1 MPGVLIFGGTTEGRQ
16 AALREKNAVVCVT
29 GEYARQLLPP
39 DTDCRVGRLDREG
52 MLALMRELRPE
63 RVVDATHPFA
73 ADVTA
78 NVAACCAE
86 LGIPLER
93 VRRPEIDGPWRAWT
107 CRAKDAEEAA
117 RLAAASRGNILLT
130 TGSRTL
136 DVYARAVDP
145 QRLWARVLPTVDSL
159 ERCARAGIPS
169 SHVIAMQGPF
179 GAALNAALYDQ
190 LDSRVMVTKDSGR
203 EGGLEE
209 KVLPALA
216 RELDVIVI
224 DRPEEEPCAGRV

>member
-16 AALREKNAVVCVT
+16 AALREKDAVVCVT

-39 DTDCRVGRLDREG
+39 EVNCRVGRLDREG
-52 MLALMRELRPE
+52 MLDLMRRMRPD

-73 ADVTA
+73 AEVTA

-93 VRRPEIDGPWRAWT
+93 VRRPELDGPWRAWT
-107 CRAKDAEEAA
+107 HRAKDAEEAA
-117 RLAAASRGNILLT
+117 RMAAAAAGNILLT

-136 DVYARAVDP
+136 DVYGRAVDP
-145 QRLWARVLPTVDSL
+145 QRLWARVLPTADSL
-159 ERCARAGIPS
+159 ERCARAGIPA

-179 GAALNAALYDQ
+179 SAAFNAALYDQ
-190 LDSRVMVTKDSGR
+190 LDIRVMVTKDSGR

-216 RELDVIVI
+216 RELDVIII
-224 DRPEEEPCAGRV
+224 DRPEAETCAGKV